1 MAKTLKKKKKRNPE
15 KDMIVYGSKK
25 PKKLV
30 EHPSKG
36 TTLKKA
42 KSAEEIKLTRQVQ
55 GKIKEVQRQ
64 MKKPTAVRRARS
76 PMNEE
81 MAKKKR

>member
-15 KDMIVYGSKK
+15 KDMIIYGSKK

-30 EHPSKG
+30 QHPSKV

-64 MKKPTAVRRARS
+64 MKKPASIKRVRS
-76 PMNEE
+76 PMN
-81 MAKKKR
+81 